1 MKPGMR
7 KLPAIILGIGL
18 LGIGLA
24 ACSHDTGFKKA
35 SPTVQATTNMQLAI
49 EYMKLGKLANSRDL
63 IERALSEDPGN
74 PDVQM
79 TAGLVYERLNE
90 MPKADRAYSAAYR
103 LGKGDPNIQNAYG
116 AFLCRTGKAAAGEKL
131 LAEVARNLAYQTPE
145 VALVNAGVCV
155 QGTGDLVD
163 AERYFSRALAVRPNL
178 PEAMVQ
184 LGAIALERGDAA
196 QARDLVQRYLAANPP
211 TSEVLWLGVR
221 AERKLG
227 DTTAAAA
234 YARRVQA
241 EFPNSEQAQMMRSGI
256 DR

>member
-1 MKPGMR
+1 M
-7 KLPAIILGIGL
+7 
-18 LGIGLA
+18 
-24 ACSHDTGFKKA
+24 
-35 SPTVQATTNMQLAI
+35 
-49 EYMKLGKLANSRDL
+49 
-63 IERALSEDPGN
+63 ERALAEDPGN
-74 PDVQM
+74 ADVQM
-79 TAGLVYERLNE
+79 TAGLLYERLNE
-90 MPKADRAYSAAYR
+90 MPKAERAYSTGYR
-103 LGKGDPNIQNAYG
+103 LGKGDPNIQNNYAG
-116 AFLCRTGKAAAGEKL
+116 FLCRTGKAVAGEKL
-131 LAEVARNLAYQTPE
+131 FAEVARNPLYQTPE

-155 QGTGDLVD
+155 RATGDLVD
-163 AERYFSRALAVRPNL
+163 AERYFSRALAVHPNL

-184 LGAIALERGDAA
+184 LGTIALDRGDAV

-241 EFPNSEQAQMMRSGI
+241 EFPNSEQAQMMRTGI